1 MNKKRLIFITIGER
15 GYSRSWTY
23 FAGIQNLGETAEFIK
38 INSKTLIKD
47 FLQIK
52 KKVSNNCIFIVMS
65 PSQYLVPFVRFFLGK
80 NIVLDAGWSLFEGT
94 VISRKRHGAL
104 WLNIIKIYFIDYVA
118 SLFAK
123 KIILESNLQKSFY
136 SRLFLVRK
144 SKCFV
149 LYSGVDEEAF
159 NENEYYK
166 TPTDFFNNSKIVLFR
181 GKYIPESGIEILAEA
196 TKALKT
202 EPITFWVFSPGLPEN
217 ITFSSNTIVNRF
229 YLNSKSDLAKVYNS
243 AALTLGQLSD
253 HKRLKRTIPHK
264 AFESAFLSKP
274 YLTARNFGINELFSE
289 TQEVECFNAG
299 DPLDLALKIKFLL
312 NQPDTLKFLANNMH
326 TKYKSHCSQ
335 LKLSEH
341 FLEIVKK

>member
-1 MNKKRLIFITIGER
+1 M
-15 GYSRSWTY
+15 
-23 FAGIQNLGETAEFIK
+23 
-38 INSKTLIKD
+38 
-47 FLQIK
+47 
-52 KKVSNNCIFIVMS
+52 
-65 PSQYLVPFVRFFLGK
+65 
-80 NIVLDAGWSLFEGT
+80 
-94 VISRKRHGAL
+94 
-104 WLNIIKIYFIDYVA
+104 
-118 SLFAK
+118 
-123 KIILESNLQKSFY
+123 
-136 SRLFLVRK
+136 
-144 SKCFV
+144 
-149 LYSGVDEEAF
+149 
-159 NENEYYK
+159 
-166 TPTDFFNNSKIVLFR
+166 
-181 GKYIPESGIEILAEA
+181 
-196 TKALKT
+196 
-202 EPITFWVFSPGLPEN
+202 
-217 ITFSSNTIVNRF
+217 
-229 YLNSKSDLAKVYNS
+229 NSKSDLAKVYNS